1 MPRHGIEKSGG
12 SYSLDRPYILQLLM
26 EDNMEIYKIYP
37 VPAADASTA
46 FQIELDPRAI
56 AAAEALEKSG
66 AQGTEREEILQK
78 HLGTDYEKGY
88 QGTAWGF
95 ARYLR
100 RFDTRARLAVFL
112 EAHGEYFDPCAERE
126 TFDHSL
132 MVNVEEELA
141 SQLEDIPASVLEA
154 IVEEYKTE
162 LLGA

>member
-1 MPRHGIEKSGG
+1 MKE
-12 SYSLDRPYILQLLM
+12 
-26 EDNMEIYKIYP
+26 YKIYS

-46 FQIELDPRAI
+46 FQVELDSCAI
-56 AAAEALEKSG
+56 AAAEELENSG

-88 QGTAWGF
+88 RGTAWG
-95 ARYLR
+95 LHGISEGL
-100 RFDTRARLAVFL
+100 TPARLAILL
-112 EAHGEYFDPCAERE
+112 ETHGEYLDPCAERE

-141 SQLEDIPASVLEA
+141 SQLEDIPESILVA
-154 IVEEYKTE
+154 IVDEYKAE